1 MVDIDR
7 INFLAKK
14 QREEGLT
21 DEEKV
26 EQAKLRREYI
36 DSVVGNLRSQL
47 DNTYVVEGD
56 KKTKVERV
64 NKDDEKVGDRFD
76 GEPLSDANKLN

>member
-21 DEEKV
+21 DEEKA

-36 DSVVGNLRSQL
+36 DSVLNNLRSQL
-47 DNTYVVEGD
+47 
-56 KKTKVERV
+56 
-64 NKDDEKVGDRFD
+64 
-76 GEPLSDANKLN
+76 GEPPKKN

>member
-21 DEEKV
+21 ESEKEE
-26 EQAKLRREYI
+26 QSKLRREYI
-36 DSVVGNLRSQL
+36 DSVVGNLRREL
-47 DNTYVVEGD
+47 DNTYVIKEDG
-56 KKTKVERV
+56 TK
-64 NKDDEKVGDRFD
+64 
-76 GEPLSDANKLN
+76 SKLN

>member
-1 MVDIDR
+1 MIDIER

-14 QREEGLT
+14 QREKGLT

-26 EQAKLRREYI
+26 EQAKLRRAYI
-36 DSVVGNLRSQL
+36 DSVVGNLKSQL

-56 KKTKVERV
+56 KKVKLERV
-64 NKDDEKVGDRFD
+64 DEQNNK
-76 GEPLSDANKLN
+76 PN